1 MGITDELKDDLRAWG
16 RVWLPD
22 CGQPRLARGTIVI
35 VTEFKN
41 LERAGWERTVGEY
54 YAACRPVTH
63 RLISP
68 LLDAARVT
76 SSSRVLDVGTGPGD
90 VAAEAAARGAQ
101 VVGLDFA
108 RGMIALAVRL
118 HPEVPFVIA
127 DAMSPPFADRSFDA
141 VVGNFTYHHIPDQP
155 LALASWRRLLCD
167 GGCLALT
174 VWDDPRAC
182 RMLGLFVDAVAAAG
196 IRSTDDLAT
205 TPAMTASDDSYRAQ
219 LQRAGFQP
227 TSVTTIGFTIQPVSV
242 DALWNSVLAATV
254 RTSATITNE
263 SLDVQQRI
271 RAAFDRLTTEYM
283 TEDGLVVPVSVKLIA
298 GRAS

>member
-1 MGITDELKDDLRAWG
+1 MAG
-16 RVWLPD
+16 
-22 CGQPRLARGTIVI
+22 
-35 VTEFKN
+35 VTEFVD
-41 LERAGWERTVGEY
+41 LERAGWERIVGDY

-68 LLDAARVT
+68 LLDAARV
-76 SSSRVLDVGTGPGD
+76 SSGSQVLDVGTGPGD

-101 VVGLDFA
+101 VVGLDFSGA
-108 RGMIALAVRL
+108 MIAFAVKL
-118 HPEVPFVIA
+118 HPALPFVMA
-127 DAMSPPFADRSFDA
+127 DAVSPPFEDRSFDA
-141 VVGNFTYHHIPDQP
+141 VVGNFTFHHIPDQQR
-155 LALASWRRLLCD
+155 ALASWRRLLRE

-174 VWDDPRAC
+174 VWDDPSAC

-196 IRSTDDLAT
+196 IRSTEGLAPA
-205 TPAMTASDDSYRAQ
+205 PAMTASNDHYHA
-219 LQRAGFQP
+219 LLGEAGFGP

-254 RTSATITNE
+254 RTAAAITRE

-271 RAAFDRLTTEYM
+271 RAAFDRLAAAYVTE
-283 TEDGLVVPVSVKLIA
+283 GRLVVPVSVKLIS